1 VRAVVYLRQ
10 SLDRHGTG
18 AAVDRQRED
27 AEKLV
32 AMRGWTIVATH
43 TDNDTS
49 AAGRKARPGFDA
61 TMRAVENDDADA
73 VVAWSLDRLTRN
85 RRDTL
90 RLVETCEKAR
100 ATVALVRGSDL
111 DMSTP
116 AGRLVADLL
125 AATARSEI
133 DVKGDRQRRALA
145 QAAQQGK
152 PPPGRRPFG
161 YNDDRITLRPSEA
174 RLVRL
179 GYERILAGGSLR
191 GVAREW
197 NAAGAVT
204 AHGGPWRPDSVR
216 DVLLR
221 ARNAGLREYRGEV
234 VATGTWKRI
243 VSEETWRAVVAVLT
257 DPARRN
263 TPDTRR
269 KWLLSG
275 LAFCGHCG
283 ATVNTGR
290 TQHGRRTY
298 KCSATRHLAR
308 DAEPIDD
315 LVRRV
320 VVERLSRDDAA
331 DLLVDDD
338 RPDVDELRSTA
349 QTLRARL
356 DELAGM
362 FAAGSVTGSQLAT
375 GTERLRAELAAVERS
390 MAHASR
396 ADVLGDL
403 VRAAEPGK
411 VWDGLDVDRQRAV
424 IDVLMTVTLL
434 PPGRG
439 ARTFDPTTVE
449 VTPREGRK

>member
-1 VRAVVYLRQ
+1 MRAVVYLRQ

-27 AEKLV
+27 AEKL
-32 AMRGWTIVATH
+32 AALRGWTIVATH
-43 TDNDTS
+43 ADNDTS
-49 AAGRKARPGFDA
+49 AAGGKTRPGFDA
-61 TMRAVENDDADA
+61 TMRALENGDAEA
-73 VVAWSLDRLTRN
+73 VVSWSLDRLTRN

-116 AGRLVADLL
+116 SGRLVADLL

-145 QAAQQGK
+145 QAASQGR
-152 PPPGRRPFG
+152 PAPGRRPFG
-161 YNDDRITLRPSEA
+161 YDDDRVTIRPAEA

-197 NAAGAVT
+197 NTAGAVT
-204 AHGGPWRPDSVR
+204 SHGATWRPDSVR

-221 ARNAGLREYRGEV
+221 ARYAGLREYRGEV
-234 VATGTWKRI
+234 VAQGTWKPI
-243 VSEETWRAVVAVLT
+243 VAEETWRAVVAVLT

-275 LAFCGHCG
+275 LALCGVC
-283 ATVNTGR
+283 AEPVTVNTGR
-290 TQHGRRTY
+290 THRGRRTY
-298 KCSATRHLAR
+298 KCSVTRHLSRA
-308 DAEPIDD
+308 AEPVDE
-315 LVRRV
+315 LVRRLV
-320 VVERLSRDDAA
+320 IARLARDDAA
-331 DLLVDDD
+331 DLLVDDE
-338 RPDVDELRSTA
+338 RPDVEALRTTA

-356 DELAGM
+356 DALADDLGIDER
-362 FAAGSVTGSQLAT
+362 TLA
-375 GTERLRAELAAVERS
+375 RRARALRAELADVEGS
-390 MAHASR
+390 MVHASR

-403 VRAAEPGK
+403 VRAGDPGK

-424 IDVLMTVTLL
+424 IDTLMTVRLL

-439 ARTFDPTTVE
+439 ARTFDPATVE
-449 VTPREGRK
+449 IVWRQP

>member
-27 AEKLV
+27 AEKL
-32 AMRGWTIVATH
+32 AALRGWTIVATH

-49 AAGRKARPGFDA
+49 AAGGKARPGFDA
-61 TMRAVENDDADA
+61 AMRALENGDADA

-90 RLVETCEKAR
+90 RLVETCEKAQ

-161 YNDDRITLRPSEA
+161 YADDRVSVRPAEA

-179 GYERILAGGSLR
+179 AYERILAGGSLR

-197 NAAGAVT
+197 NTGGAVT

-221 ARNAGLREYRGEV
+221 ARYAGLREYRGEV
-234 VATGTWKRI
+234 VATGMWKPI
-243 VSEETWRAVVAVLT
+243 VAEETWRAVVAVLT

-275 LAFCGHCG
+275 LAYCHCG

-298 KCSATRHLAR
+298 KCAATRHLAR

-315 LVRRV
+315 LVRGL
-320 VVERLSRDDAA
+320 VVERLSRSDAA
-331 DLLVDDD
+331 DLLVDDE
-338 RPDVDELRSTA
+338 RPDVDELRTTA

-356 DELAGM
+356 DELAGL
-362 FAAGSVTGSQLAT
+362 FAAGSVTGSQLAA
-375 GTERLRAELAAVERS
+375 GSERLRAELADVERS

-403 VRAAEPGK
+403 VRAADPGK
-411 VWDGLDVDRQRAV
+411 VWDAIDVDRQRAV
-424 IDVLMTVTLL
+424 VDTLMTVKLL
-434 PPGRG
+434 SPGRG
-439 ARTFDPTTVE
+439 ARTFDPATVE
-449 VTPREGRK
+449 VEWRQP